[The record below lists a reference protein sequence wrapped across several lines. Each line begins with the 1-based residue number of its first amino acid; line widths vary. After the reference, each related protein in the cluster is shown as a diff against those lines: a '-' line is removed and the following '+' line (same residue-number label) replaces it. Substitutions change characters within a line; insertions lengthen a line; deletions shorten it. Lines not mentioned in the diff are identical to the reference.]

1 MTTQKAKAATA
12 PNVTKS
18 VTIGIKDST
27 LEAVNAAAEV
37 VGAPK
42 DVTFSL
48 GNAPY
53 IPNADGTADDSYP
66 WQVTFTW
73 SEDI

>member
-1 MTTQKAKAATA
+1 MTTAKAKATTA
-12 PNVTKS
+12 SNVTKS

-27 LEAVNAAAEV
+27 LEAVNAAADV
-37 VGAPK
+37 VGAAK
-42 DVTFSL
+42 DATFSM

-53 IPNADGTADDSYP
+53 IPNPDGTMENDYP